1 MGISKH
7 RFSNEGMEQIQLMR
21 TIKRIVKIH
30 KIENFKVYCLFNNGE
45 SRIIDF
51 EKYWSKKKTSKNSI
65 HYPIATSIEEFQKV
79 ELDNGTLTWKNI
91 HIESEDENGN
101 RVVYPYDLDPIVLYE
116 NSELDES
123 RQIEIGMLIKKT
135 RKELGLTQEQ
145 LAARSGTTK
154 HYISKLENNRIGI
167 ELSTLKKIIE
177 GGLGRRMK
185 ISIQ

>member
-1 MGISKH
+1 
-7 RFSNEGMEQIQLMR
+7 MR
-21 TIKRIVKIH
+21 TVKRIVKIH
-30 KIENFKVYCLFNNGE
+30 NIKDYKVYCLFNNGE

-51 EKYWSKKKTSKNSI
+51 EKYWKKRTTTKRSF
-65 HYPIATSIEEFQKV
+65 HYPLVKSIEEFQKV
-79 ELDNGTLTWKNI
+79 QLENGTLTWNNVR
-91 HIESEDENGN
+91 IESEDENGN
-101 RVVYPYDLDPIVLYE
+101 PVVYPYDLDPIVLYE

-123 RQIEIGMLIKKT
+123 RQIEIGMLIKRT

-145 LAARSGTTK
+145 LASRSGTTK

>member
-1 MGISKH
+1 
-7 RFSNEGMEQIQLMR
+7 MR
-21 TIKRIVKIH
+21 TVKRIVKIH
-30 KIENFKVYCLFNNGE
+30 KIKGFKVYCLFNNGE

-51 EKYWSKKKTSKNSI
+51 EKYWSKKATTKKSL
-65 HYPIATSIEEFQKV
+65 HYPLATSIEEFQKV
-79 ELDNGTLTWKNI
+79 ELDNGTLTWNNMKI
-91 HIESEDENGN
+91 KSEDENGN
-101 RVVYPYDLDPIVLYE
+101 PVIYPLDLDPIVLYE
-116 NSELDES
+116 HSELDES

-145 LAARSGTTK
+145 LASRSGTTK
-154 HYISKLENNRIGI
+154 HYISKLENNQIGI